1 MLDPTTPR
9 RTVRTR
15 WVLLTVILAL
25 VLGACASGPSDS
37 ALAAD
42 RAPTTTTT
50 TEPPPEG
57 ITVVIIEGGR
67 FRPSNLKL
75 DLNEFWIVEWRHED
89 SADREYTIE
98 AREGEWE
105 PSPLLKPGDTFQV
118 DLSELE
124 PGIYRYF
131 SFLGMNRIPGS
142 IDTRPQQ

>member
-1 MLDPTTPR
+1 M
-9 RTVRTR
+9 RTR
-15 WVLLTVILAL
+15 WVMLTVIVALA
-25 VLGACASGPSDS
+25 LGACSSGPSDS
-37 ALAAD
+37 ALEAD

-89 SADREYTIE
+89 SEDREYNIE
-98 AREGEWE
+98 ARNGDWE
-105 PSPLLKPGDTFQV
+105 PSGPMGPGDVFQV
-118 DLSELE
+118 DLSQFE
-124 PGIYRYF
+124 PGIYRYY
-131 SFLGMNRIPGS
+131 SFLGNNRIPGS